1 MNINLKV
8 ASHYLY
14 STKISRGMS
23 LDLYK
28 TLKLVEEEIV
38 EMKKRQ
44 QATLS
49 IYQQQT
55 RDDIVRKFTEAD
67 HTLLEATEQKVK
79 EINSLQQEMPY
90 LITSARKVAY
100 LSVKRIKDDSDIIVE
115 IDPIIY
121 PTPYNLK
128 FILKDPSAGLY
139 SPSTT
144 QGTFSANEATVIR
157 AVDVIQQMEPRDVEE
172 YMDLWLTHKT
182 SDGFATKLK
191 AVENKIKSIESSA
204 EIVVESLLMMSSSP
218 APRQLIYYCEDHDRD
233 PTHNHNRNVPPSA
246 VKGLL
251 KHHLKLD

>member
-1 MNINLKV
+1 
-8 ASHYLY
+8 
-14 STKISRGMS
+14 MS

-28 TLKLVEEEIV
+28 TLKFVEEEIV

-44 QATLS
+44 QTVLS

-67 HTLLEATEQKVK
+67 HTLLVDAVQNVM
-79 EINSLQQEMPY
+79 EINSLQQGMPY

-100 LSVKRIKDDSDIIVE
+100 LSVKRIRDESDVFVE

-128 FILKDPSAGLY
+128 FILKDPSVGLY
-139 SPSTT
+139 SPSTK
-144 QGTFSANEATVIR
+144 QGTFSANETTAIR
-157 AVDVIQQMEPRDVEE
+157 AVDVIQQMEPKDVEE

-191 AVENKIKSIESSA
+191 AVENKIKGLESSA
-204 EIVVESLLMMSSSP
+204 EIVVESLLMMSSPP

-233 PTHNHNRNVPPSA
+233 PTHTHNRNVPPSA
-246 VKGLL
+246 VMGLL

>member
-1 MNINLKV
+1 
-8 ASHYLY
+8 
-14 STKISRGMS
+14 MS

-28 TLKLVEEEIV
+28 TLKFVEDEIL

-44 QATLS
+44 QTVLS

-55 RDDIVRKFTEAD
+55 RDDIVKKFTEAD
-67 HTLLEATEQKVK
+67 HTLLQAAEQKIK
-79 EINSLQQEMPY
+79 EINLLKQGMPY
-90 LITSARKVAY
+90 LITSAKKVVY
-100 LSVKRIKDDSDIIVE
+100 LSVKRIKDESEVTVE

-128 FILKDPSAGLY
+128 FVLKDPSVGLY
-139 SPSTT
+139 STSST
-144 QGTFSANEATVIR
+144 QGTFSANETTAIR
-157 AVDVIQQMEPRDVEE
+157 AVDVLQQMEPKDVDE

-191 AVENKIKSIESSA
+191 AVESKIKSLESSA
-204 EIVVESLLMMSSSP
+204 EIVVESLLMMSSP
-218 APRQLIYYCEDHDRD
+218 PTPRQLIYYCEDHDSD

-246 VKGLL
+246 VKERL

>member
-1 MNINLKV
+1 MP
-8 ASHYLY
+8 
-14 STKISRGMS
+14 

-44 QATLS
+44 QTALS

-55 RDDIVRKFTEAD
+55 RDDIVKKFTEAD
-67 HTLLEATEQKVK
+67 HTLLEAAEQKVN
-79 EINSLQQEMPY
+79 EINSLKQGMPY

-100 LSVKRIKDDSDIIVE
+100 LSAKRIKDESDVIIE

-128 FILKDPSAGLY
+128 FILKEPSVGLY
-139 SPSTT
+139 SPSST
-144 QGTFSANEATVIR
+144 QGTFSANETTAIR
-157 AVDVIQQMEPRDVEE
+157 AVDVIQQMELKDVEE
-172 YMDLWLTHKT
+172 YTDLWLTHKT

-191 AVENKIKSIESSA
+191 AVENKIKSVESSA
-204 EIVVESLLMMSSSP
+204 EIVVESLLMMSTPP

-233 PTHNHNRNVPPSA
+233 PTHNHNRNVPPSS